1 MKPNTMNL
9 DEETHKQVA
18 AQLRKPD
25 GEAGKQI
32 GTRMNV
38 GNQAMN
44 LATIAQL
51 KVTPDDN
58 LLEIGMGNGYFVPQI
73 VGLNDTV
80 KYTGLDY
87 SETMV
92 EEACM
97 LNKQQIADGQ
107 VRFVLGNVEQMPF
120 EDNTFTKA
128 FTVNT
133 LYFWENPP
141 RVLAELHRVLKP
153 GGELLITIRPKE
165 IMDNYPF
172 TKYGFT
178 AYTPNNA
185 EALLMANNF
194 TVTEIVNVEEP
205 EVDFN
210 GTPMHTKSTII
221 CAIANV

>member
-1 MKPNTMNL
+1 MQP
-9 DEETHKQVA
+9 DEETLKHIA
-18 AQLRKPD
+18 AQLRKPE
-25 GEAGKQI
+25 GEAGKQT
-32 GTRMNV
+32 GERMNV
-38 GNQAMN
+38 GNEAMN

-51 KVTPDDN
+51 HIAPDDN

-73 VGLNDTV
+73 VGVNDTV
-80 KYTGLDY
+80 KYTGIDY

-107 VRFVLGNVEQMPF
+107 VQFVLGKVEGMPF

-133 LYFWENPP
+133 LYFWENPAQ
-141 RVLAELHRVLKP
+141 VLAELRRVLKP
-153 GGELLITIRPKE
+153 GGLLLITIRPKE
-165 IMDNYPF
+165 VMENYAF

-178 AYTPNNA
+178 AYSPTDA
-185 EALLMANNF
+185 ATLLTANNF
-194 TVTEIVNVEEP
+194 TVTNIVDVEEP

-210 GTPMHTKSTII
+210 GEKVKAKSIII
-221 CAIANV
+221 CTVANA